1 MCGYYVMFAGLYPGL
16 FIKIRTKE
24 LVQIGHC
31 ILGGQMVS
39 RSWLSGIILAVPSI
53 GFTVPEG
60 LQAHL
65 NSQLRTQDK
74 ARTQP

>member
-1 MCGYYVMFAGLYPGL
+1 
-16 FIKIRTKE
+16 
-24 LVQIGHC
+24 
-31 ILGGQMVS
+31 MVS

-53 GFTVPEG
+53 GFTVAEG

-65 NSQLRTQDK
+65 NSQLCTQDK